1 MAFLDRWEEEIN
13 DFVKKYYQ
21 SFFVKNKFVFLKKEA
36 APGGGSMIYTDSG
49 MLLEITNIKNRF
61 SIKAGPTEGKLF
73 WGLDLIKSYFK
84 ITDYRIDEDN
94 VPARKSAL
102 LSTFNADDHS
112 GNATF
117 LINNFNRIK
126 TLFSGVN
133 YKESGIQLEK
143 LGLEKQ
149 KYV

>member
-1 MAFLDRWEEEIN
+1 MAFLDRWEEDIN

-21 SFFVKNKFVFLKKEA
+21 TFFSNNKIAFLKKEA
-36 APGGGSMIYTDSG
+36 RQSGGSMTFSDSAV
-49 MLLEITNIKNRF
+49 LLRITNSKNRF
-61 SIKAGPTEGKLF
+61 MIEVGQMEGKLF

-84 ITDYRIDEDN
+84 ITDYRIEEDN

-102 LSTFNADDHS
+102 LATFNADDHS

-117 LINNFNRIK
+117 LISNFNKIRS
-126 TLFSGVN
+126 LFSMVN
-133 YKESGIQLEK
+133 YNESKVQLEK
-143 LGLEKQ
+143 LSLEKQ